1 MYVLSTPNSTFELP
15 IRQCSLQPCAGRPES
30 EAHGPRF
37 KATLR
42 GRYAGVAIHER
53 ALERFAVWF
62 EMDLEWNVQS
72 AVGDRSVPSSVRRLR
87 PSASHGHTN
96 HHEHIQDHYVY

>member
-1 MYVLSTPNSTFELP
+1 MHVLSTPNSTFELP
-15 IRQCSLQPCAGRPES
+15 IREGSLQPYTRCPES

-53 ALERFAVWF
+53 AREIFAVGF
-62 EMDLEWNVQS
+62 ELDCEWNVQS
-72 AVGDRSVPSSVRRLR
+72 AVGDRSVPSSVQRLR
-87 PSASHGHTN
+87 PSASHGQRN
-96 HHEHIQDHYVY
+96 HREHI